1 MTTILITNAI
11 SFGVA
16 GLTFLSVATARR
28 RRRRRRRRVQRIY
41 LTLDGRQV
49 TRDEP
54 L

>member
-11 SFGVA
+11 TSGVA
-16 GLTFLSVATARR
+16 VLSFLSVATARSR
-28 RRRRRRRRVQRIY
+28 RRRQRVQRIY

-54 L
+54 V

>member
-16 GLTFLSVATARR
+16 VLTFLSVATA

>member
-11 SFGVA
+11 CLGIAVLA
-16 GLTFLSVATARR
+16 FLSVATTRR
-28 RRRRRRRRVQRIY
+28 RRDRRRRVQRIY
-41 LTLDGRQV
+41 LTRDGRQI